1 MEVSRRGGEL
11 RESVDESV
19 LQSALDQN
27 PDGIVIADRS
37 GTILYVNSSLRAM
50 TGFTEEELVGESIET
65 LVPARVRGHHAELRG
80 RFLTQPRPRPMG
92 QGLDLTAMRADGTE
106 VPVEISLS
114 PIGVSNDVVNHVSGP
129 YIVASVRDVT
139 ERLVADQRLQSTR
152 EALTLSA
159 ERERIARDLHDTV
172 LQRLFGL
179 GLELQAVAMSA
190 GDTAPHLETRLE
202 NAVDEIDRIIK
213 EIRTSVFTLGAANR
227 EGSLGQEIGDILA
240 QSARVLGFTPRL
252 RIEGPIENMIDPAL
266 RADLVAVLRETLAN
280 VARHSR
286 ATACSVELMLVAAP
300 VESSN
305 VTTLELVVSDNGR
318 GIPDD
323 EASAGNGLRNI
334 AARAEKYGGRFTHTP
349 AASTTPSDRPGTR
362 LVWSVPVT

>member
-1 MEVSRRGGEL
+1 VH
-11 RESVDESV
+11 VDESV

-37 GTILYVNSSLRAM
+37 GAILYINSSLRAM
-50 TGFTEEELVGESIET
+50 TGFTEEELVGHSIET
-65 LVPARVRGHHAELRG
+65 LVPDRVRGHHAGLRG
-80 RFLTQPRPRPMG
+80 RYLTQPRTRPMG
-92 QGLDLTAMRADGTE
+92 QGLDLTAMRADGSE

-114 PIGVSNDVVNHVSGP
+114 PISTGNDGTGP

-190 GDTAPHLETRLE
+190 GDTASHLETRLE
-202 NAVDEIDRIIK
+202 HAVDEIDRIIK

-252 RIEGPIENMIDPAL
+252 RIEGPIENMIGPAL

-280 VARHSR
+280 VARHSH
-286 ATACSVELMLVAAP
+286 ATACSVELLLAA
-300 VESSN
+300 
-305 VTTLELVVSDNGR
+305 TTLELAVTDNGR

-323 EASAGNGLRNI
+323 VVSAGNGLRNI

-349 AASTTPSDRPGTR
+349 AASTAPTDRPGTR

>member
-1 MEVSRRGGEL
+1 MRGGL
-11 RESVDESV
+11 HDQVDQSV

-27 PDGIVIADRS
+27 PDGIVIADAA
-37 GTILYVNSSLRAM
+37 GTILYINSALRTM
-50 TGFTEEELVGESIET
+50 TGFSDEDLVGHSIDV
-65 LVPARVRGHHAELRG
+65 LVPVRVRDHHAELRG
-80 RFLTQPRPRPMG
+80 RYLTQPRTRPMG
-92 QGLDLTAMRADGTE
+92 QGLDLTAMRADGSE

-114 PIGVSNDVVNHVSGP
+114 PISTDNDVSGHRIP
-129 YIVASVRDVT
+129 GTYIVASVRDVT

-179 GLELQAVAMSA
+179 GLELQAAAMSA
-190 GDTAPHLETRLE
+190 VDTAPHLETRLE

-213 EIRTSVFTLGAANR
+213 DIRTSVFTLGAANR
-227 EGSLGQEIGDILA
+227 EGSLGQEIGGILA
-240 QSARVLGFTPRL
+240 QSTRVLGFTPRL
-252 RIEGPIENMIDPAL
+252 RIEGPIENMIGPAL
-266 RADLVAVLRETLAN
+266 RADLLAVLRETLAN

-286 ATACSVELMLVAAP
+286 ATACSVELVLAT
-300 VESSN
+300 
-305 VTTLELVVSDNGR
+305 TTLELVVSDNGR

-323 EASAGNGLRNI
+323 VVSAGNGLRNI

-349 AASTTPSDRPGTR
+349 ATATTSGGDQPGTR
-362 LVWSVPVT
+362 LVWSVPLT